1 MRSSRG
7 LPVLPV
13 LPVLFGAVALAHLG
27 ALLAGSSVA
36 LVTKP
41 ALMPL
46 LAAYV
51 LTRGGPRLLA
61 AALLFGCGGDT
72 LLQVGGDLP
81 FLLGM
86 ASFAAGHGCY
96 LVLCSRHG
104 SPGGARTRR
113 LAAGYGAAWLVTV
126 ALLWPGLE
134 AGLRVPVALYS
145 LLLVTMA
152 LCATRTLPLAAAG
165 GALFVVS
172 DTLIATGVA
181 GWPQAPAAQF
191 WVMLTYIGAQLL
203 LAEGLLRSAR
213 AEGAGLPPGPS
224 SGDRGRQRTASRAST
239 MPKP

>member
-1 MRSSRG
+1 MRAHRA
-7 LPVLPV
+7 LTA
-13 LPVLFGAVALAHLG
+13 LFGAVALAHLG
-27 ALLAGSSVA
+27 ALLAAPSAA
-36 LVTKP
+36 LFTKP

-51 LTRGGPRLLA
+51 LARGGPRLLVV
-61 AALLFGCGGDT
+61 ALLFGCGGDT
-72 LLQVGGDLP
+72 LLQIGGDLP

-86 ASFAAGHGCY
+86 GSFAAGHVCY

-203 LAEGLLRSAR
+203 LAEGILRSAIPPN
-213 AEGAGLPPGPS
+213 AEGAGRTPGPS
-224 SGDRGRQRTASRAST
+224 AHQRERQRTASRAST